1 MDPNRINSVW
11 IYLFSVGTPAN
22 SAQKVFLSYGFT
34 IENNLDDNV
43 MLKLNPPLDSVREA
57 IKRKQIDLKDN
68 NGIYYLMVGCPK
80 PPTCLLQLFRLM
92 VANERRLEI
101 LRNYPKCSMM
111 ERNKL
116 AAKTQ
121 ILRSFK
127 CEIQKKKS
135 YSRPDCGRE

>member
-1 MDPNRINSVW
+1 MDPDRINRVW

-22 SAQKVFLSYGFT
+22 SAQKVFLTYGFT
-34 IENNLDDNV
+34 IENNPDDNV

-80 PPTCLLQLFRLM
+80 PPICLLQLFRLM
-92 VANERRLEI
+92 VANERGLEM

-111 ERNKL
+111 GRNKL

-121 ILRSFK
+121 ILRSLSVK
-127 CEIQKKKS
+127 YKKKILF
-135 YSRPDCGRE
+135 